1 MPQFANPSFCCSFF
15 LSTDAI
21 HARSSAY
28 NYVLDPVIRKSL
40 NLDLKGN
47 VVVLDEAHNI
57 EDVLC
62 ESGSGDYG
70 EFDLCNLL
78 PVLATYSNKRQDS
91 DEAKNTIDLP
101 SGLSLSFS
109 QVAHELL
116 LFVEKLVVY
125 MRDQR
130 RRFENGP
137 CKFRIVEVA
146 FCVETFMPVLTLP

>member
-1 MPQFANPSFCCSFF
+1 MSQSVNLLFCHRFF
-15 LSTDAI
+15 LSTDTTP
-21 HARSSAY
+21 ARSSAY

-78 PVLATYSNKRQDS
+78 PVLTAYSNQRQDS
-91 DEAKNTIDLP
+91 EEEKNTIDLP

-116 LFVEKLVVY
+116 VFVEGLVLY

-137 CKFRIVEVA
+137 CKFRA
-146 FCVETFMPVLTLP
+146 RRGCFLC

>member
-1 MPQFANPSFCCSFF
+1 MFWTATTVLCHIPSQVSV
-15 LSTDAI
+15 SV
-21 HARSSAY
+21 RSLAY
-28 NYVLDPVIRKSL
+28 NYVLDPSIRKSL
-40 NLDLKGN
+40 NLNLKGN

-57 EDVLC
+57 EDTLC

-78 PVLATYSNKRQDS
+78 SVLTTYSHKRQDPD
-91 DEAKNTIDLP
+91 DEKNNIDLP
-101 SGLSLSFS
+101 CGLSLPSS

-116 LFVEKLVVY
+116 LFVEKLILY

-137 CKFRIVEVA
+137 CKFQARRVSA
-146 FCVETFMPVLTLP
+146 FFIELSMPVLTML